1 MKVPSVTKLLY
12 ICRVNAGQD
21 PAKVSLNTHKTMA
34 IMQGITGK
42 LSGKM
47 GSAVFRVRNG
57 AQVVTQYNPTVK
69 NPDSAGQQEARAKFK
84 LLSQLGAIMESGFG
98 TMAVTKKAGKS
109 APTQRNAFMQLN
121 YPLVKVDMS
130 SDVPERA
137 KIEMDK
143 VQLTRSAR
151 PLGSMSGAA
160 SGVSINHIPA
170 EVRSVRFVWVVYR
183 QVQVVDPETG
193 SFIIKVRPEVAKVQD
208 SPVREESGV
217 KTASFNAPQGESL
230 QDTTVLAYGL
240 IPTTSGAG
248 RVDFDNIHTPS
259 DEDFV
264 GAIALDQ
271 MVRDG
276 EMLET
281 MTLGVN
287 IKTLGV
293 NIQSE

>member
-1 MKVPSVTKLLY
+1 MNTTSVTNLLY

-57 AQVVTQYNPTVK
+57 AQVVTQYNPIVK

-98 TMAVTKKAGKS
+98 TMAVTKRAGKS

-121 YPLVKVDMS
+121 YPLVAVDMS

-143 VQLTRSAR
+143 VQLTSSAR
-151 PLGSMSGAA
+151 PLGNISGNTTTVSVLNIP
-160 SGVSINHIPA
+160 SG
-170 EVRSVRFVWVVYR
+170 VRSVRFVEVTYR
-183 QVQVVDPETG
+183 QVQVVDPDSG
-193 SFIIKVRPEVAKVQD
+193 SFIIKVRPEVKKVAD
-208 SPVREESGV
+208 IPVTEEDGILGAAYEAPSGE
-217 KTASFNAPQGESL
+217 TLSGS
-230 QDTTVLAYGL
+230 TVLAYGL
-240 IPTTSGAG
+240 IPSASAAG
-248 RVDFDNIHTPS
+248 RVDFDNIHTPA
-259 DEDFV
+259 DDDFV
-264 GAIALDQ
+264 GAVALDQ
-271 MVRDG
+271 MVREG

-287 IKTLGV
+287 IESQG
-293 NIQSE
+293 

>member
-1 MKVPSVTKLLY
+1 MNVSYVTNLLY

-21 PAKVSLNTHKTMA
+21 PAKVSLNNHLTMA

-57 AQVVTQYNPTVK
+57 AQVVTQYNPIVK

-98 TMAVTKKAGKS
+98 TMAVTKRAGKS

-121 YPLVKVDMS
+121 YPLVAVDMS
-130 SDVPERA
+130 ADEPERA
-137 KIEMDK
+137 KIQMDK
-143 VQLTRSAR
+143 VQLTSSSRS
-151 PLGSMSGAA
+151 LGSIEGAT
-160 SGVSINHIPA
+160 SSVDVINIPDG
-170 EVRSVRFVWVVYR
+170 VRSVRFVEVTYR
-183 QVQVVDPETG
+183 NVQVVDPETG
-193 SFIIKVRPEVAKVQD
+193 SFIIKVRPEVKKIADVPVEVQEG
-208 SPVREESGV
+208 VRGATYEPADGA
-217 KTASFNAPQGESL
+217 TLTGN
-230 QDTTVLAYGL
+230 TVLAYGL
-240 IPTTSGAG
+240 IPTASGAG

-259 DEDFV
+259 DEQFV
-264 GAIALDQ
+264 GAIELDQ

-281 MTLGVN
+281 VTLGVN
-287 IKTLGV
+287 IR
-293 NIQSE
+293 

>member
-1 MKVPSVTKLLY
+1 MTPKFTFVKNNVY

-21 PAKVSLNTHKTMA
+21 PVKVSLNTHKTMA

-57 AQVVTQYNPTVK
+57 AQVVTQYNPIVK

-98 TMAVTKKAGKS
+98 TMVVTKRAGKS

-121 YPLVKVDMS
+121 YPLVAVDMS

-143 VQLTRSAR
+143 VQLTSSSR
-151 PLGSMSGAA
+151 PLGTLAGTTA
-160 SGVSINHIPA
+160 GVGVANIPD
-170 EVRSVRFVWVVYR
+170 EVKSVRFVQVVYR
-183 QVQVVDPETG
+183 QVQVVNPETG
-193 SFIIKVRPEVAKVQD
+193 SFIIKVRPEVKRVQD
-208 SPVREESGV
+208 SPVRMTEDGREATFDAPTGETFAES
-217 KTASFNAPQGESL
+217 TI
-230 QDTTVLAYGL
+230 LAYGL
-240 IPTTSGAG
+240 IPTASTAG
-248 RVDFDNIHTPS
+248 RVDFDNIHTPA
-259 DEDFV
+259 DEEFV

-271 MVRDG
+271 MVREG
-276 EMLET
+276 AMLET
-281 MTLGVN
+281 MTIGFNVERD
-287 IKTLGV
+287 G
-293 NIQSE
+293 

>member
-1 MKVPSVTKLLY
+1 MTTKFTIVTKFVY

-21 PAKVSLNTHKTMA
+21 PAKVSLNNHKTMA

-57 AQVVTQYNPTVK
+57 AQVVTQYNPIVK
-69 NPDSAGQQEARAKFK
+69 NPDTAGQQEARAKFK

-98 TMAVTKKAGKS
+98 TMSVTKRAGKS

-121 YPLVKVDMS
+121 YPLVAVDMS
-130 SDVPERA
+130 ADVPERA

-143 VQLTRSAR
+143 IQLTSSSR
-151 PLGSMSGAA
+151 PLGDISNTTTTVM
-160 SGVSINHIPA
+160 VLNIPA
-170 EVRSVRFVWVVYR
+170 GVRSVRFVEVTYR
-183 QVQVVDPETG
+183 QVQVVDPDTG
-193 SFIIKVRPEVAKVQD
+193 SFIIKVRPEVKKVQD
-208 SPVREESGV
+208 VPATEEDGV
-217 KTASFNAPQGESL
+217 LGAAYEAPTGETLVGS
-230 QDTTVLAYGL
+230 TVLAYGL
-240 IPTTSGAG
+240 IPTAGAAD

-276 EMLET
+276 EIVET

-287 IKTLGV
+287 I
-293 NIQSE
+293 QSA

>member
-1 MKVPSVTKLLY
+1 
-12 ICRVNAGQD
+12 
-21 PAKVSLNTHKTMA
+21 MA

-42 LSGKM
+42 VSGKM

-57 AQVVTQYNPTVK
+57 AQVVTQYNPIVK
-69 NPDSAGQQEARAKFK
+69 NPDTAGQQEARAKFK

-121 YPLVKVDMS
+121 YPLVAVDMS

-143 VQLTRSAR
+143 LQLTSSAR
-151 PLGSMSGAA
+151 PLGQITGDVNSAA
-160 SGVSINHIPA
+160 IVEIPDG
-170 EVRSVRFVWVVYR
+170 VRSVRFVEVTYR
-183 QVQVVDPETG
+183 QIQVVDPETG
-193 SFIIKVRPEVAKVQD
+193 SFIIKVRPEVKKVQD
-208 SPVREESGV
+208 SPVVVTDGTRGAVYEPASGE
-217 KTASFNAPQGESL
+217 TLQGS
-230 QDTTVLAYGL
+230 TILAYGL
-240 IPTTSGAG
+240 IPTASAAS

-259 DEDFV
+259 DEAFV

-276 EMLET
+276 EMVET

-287 IKTLGV
+287 ISG
-293 NIQSE
+293 QA